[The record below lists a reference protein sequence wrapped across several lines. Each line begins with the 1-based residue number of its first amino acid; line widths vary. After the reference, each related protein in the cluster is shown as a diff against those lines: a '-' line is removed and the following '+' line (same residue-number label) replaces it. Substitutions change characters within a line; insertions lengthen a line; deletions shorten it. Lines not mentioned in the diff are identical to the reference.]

1 MNVQTSTHVQSAGYS
16 PIVSNTSA
24 EPVRQSY
31 ESPSQPVVQQVRNG
45 REMQL
50 AELKGVKLSLG
61 EEQLIRAIDRAIK
74 SLEGPET
81 RFEMKVHEATNVIT
95 IKVFNK
101 ETGELLREIPP
112 EKSLDLVVK
121 MKEIAG
127 ILVDER
133 V

>member
-1 MNVQTSTHVQSAGYS
+1 MNVQASGHVQSTGYS
-16 PIVSNTSA
+16 PIASNSTA
-24 EPVRQSY
+24 EPVRQNA
-31 ESPSQPVVQQVRNG
+31 EQTSQPVVQQVRNG
-45 REMQL
+45 RELQL
-50 AELKGVKLSLG
+50 AELKGVKLSVG

-81 RFEMKVHEATNVIT
+81 RFEMKVHEATNVVT

-101 ETGELLREIPP
+101 ETGELIREIPP

-127 ILVDER
+127 ILVDEK